1 LREPVAQFDPDRLV
15 ELFDAYGVDYV
26 LVGGYAGLL
35 HGSSRPTIDLDMV
48 PAWDDANLSR
58 LCDALRSVDAR
69 SITGPVCEGD
79 AITPEVL
86 AEREIMNWATRHG
99 RVDTMVGIPDAE
111 GLPVDYREL
120 ASRAEVLGL
129 FGVEV
134 EVASLEDVIISK
146 EFAGR
151 AKDAVS
157 LPELRR
163 LRDAQPPRHA
173 QS

>member
-1 LREPVAQFDPDRLV
+1 MVA
-15 ELFDAYGVDYV
+15 
-26 LVGGYAGLL
+26 
-35 HGSSRPTIDLDMV
+35 
-48 PAWDDANLSR
+48 
-58 LCDALRSVDAR
+58 
-69 SITGPVCEGD
+69 
-79 AITPEVL
+79 
-86 AEREIMNWATRHG
+86 
-99 RVDTMVGIPDAE
+99 IPDAE

-129 FGVEV
+129 LGVEV

-151 AKDAVS
+151 AKDALS

>member
-1 LREPVAQFDPDRLV
+1 
-15 ELFDAYGVDYV
+15 
-26 LVGGYAGLL
+26 
-35 HGSSRPTIDLDMV
+35 
-48 PAWDDANLSR
+48 
-58 LCDALRSVDAR
+58 
-69 SITGPVCEGD
+69 
-79 AITPEVL
+79 
-86 AEREIMNWATRHG
+86 MNWATRHG
-99 RVDTMVGIPDAE
+99 RVDTMVAIPDAE

-129 FGVEV
+129 LGVEV

-151 AKDAVS
+151 AKDALS